1 VVWEDGGSNPASYP
15 MLLAYP
21 RSSLYKN
28 ISWMQ
33 TGAYRLSPQI
43 FMVFALL
50 FHGSKK
56 RPPGEF
62 REVLIEGIRSAG
74 LPFPAPGIPAVRITA
89 LQIVVPDVN
98 YSEATVISDI
108 MDFN

>member
-50 FHGSKK
+50 FHESKK

-62 REVLIEGIRSAG
+62 REVLIEGIRAG
-74 LPFPAPGIPAVRITA
+74 LPFPAPGIPAVRIIA

-98 YSEATVISDI
+98 RCVAIVIGHI
-108 MDFN
+108 VNNN